1 MDMEMNMDMD
11 MLLLIDIDR
20 DMYTCTYICKH
31 VCMCVCLSPGLRPKR
46 KQVIICDA
54 SQLRFTFYT
63 ESPELPTR
71 IARNRLD
78 RCAARTHWQR
88 YVTEKE
94 RETEKGLVKKYP
106 VNQIC

>member
-1 MDMEMNMDMD
+1 MEMNMDMD

-54 SQLRFTFYT
+54 LQLRFTFYT

-71 IARNRLD
+71 IASTDALQELTGKDMLQKKRERL
-78 RCAARTHWQR
+78 RK
-88 YVTEKE
+88 V
-94 RETEKGLVKKYP
+94 
-106 VNQIC
+106 